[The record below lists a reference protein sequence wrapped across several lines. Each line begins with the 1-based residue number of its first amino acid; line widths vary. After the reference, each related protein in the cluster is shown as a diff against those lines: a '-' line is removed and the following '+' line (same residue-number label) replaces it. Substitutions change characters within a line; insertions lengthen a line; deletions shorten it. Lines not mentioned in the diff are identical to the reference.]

1 MRFKMIKQPV
11 LDTVHKFFPNVAI
24 AFKDQSLF
32 MKILG
37 KILFFNK
44 SFMTNYITTIG
55 ETIYFPSVNY
65 VNFHPASMFIV
76 LLHEIVHIHDEKKI
90 SKPIFNL
97 LYLLP
102 QLLAL
107 LAIPLF
113 FVIGFWSLLFL
124 LFAAPLPAFFRMN
137 FEKRAYIASLYVMK
151 VLNDKYAYNI
161 DLDAKTQYFL
171 QQFKDSSYYY
181 MWPFSNLDAE
191 FAAALVRIRNNE
203 RPYKDD
209 IFDILDQIIAVY

>member
-1 MRFKMIKQPV
+1 MIKQPV
-11 LDTVHKFFPNVAI
+11 LDMVHKFFPSVVI

-55 ETIYFPSVNY
+55 ETIYYPSANY
-65 VNFHPASMFIV
+65 VNGHPASAFIV
-76 LLHEIVHIHDEKKI
+76 LLHELVHVRDEKTVGKT
-90 SKPIFNL
+90 IFDA

-102 QLLAL
+102 QILAF

-124 LFAAPLPAFFRMN
+124 LFAAPLPAYFRMN
-137 FEKRAYIASLYVMK
+137 YEKRAYLASLYVMK
-151 VLNDKYAYNI
+151 KLNDKCQYNI
-161 DLDAKTQYFL
+161 DLNDKKQYFL
-171 QQFKDSSYYY
+171 QQFKSSSYYF
-181 MWPFSNLDAE
+181 MWPFSNLDAQ
-191 FAAALVRIRNNE
+191 FTAALTKINNNE
-203 RPYKDD
+203 RPYDD
-209 IFDILDQIIAVY
+209 MIFDILDQIIAVY

>member
-1 MRFKMIKQPV
+1 MIKQPV
-11 LDTVHKFFPNVAI
+11 LDVVHKFFPDVVI
-24 AFKDQSLF
+24 TFKDQSLF

-55 ETIYFPSVNY
+55 ETIYYPTASY
-65 VNFHPASMFIV
+65 VNGHPASAFIV
-76 LLHEIVHIHDEKKI
+76 LLHELVHVKDEKAI
-90 SKPIFNL
+90 SKPIFDG

-102 QLLAL
+102 QILAL

-124 LFAAPLPAFFRMN
+124 LFAMPLPAYFRMN
-137 FEKRAYIASLYVMK
+137 YEKRAYIASLYVMK
-151 VLNDKYAYNI
+151 KLNDKCQYNI
-161 DLDAKTQYFL
+161 DLNDKKQYFL
-171 QQFKDSSYYY
+171 QQFKSSSYYF
-181 MWPFSNLDAE
+181 MWPFSNLDAQ
-191 FAAALVRIRNNE
+191 FTAGLVKINNNE
-203 RPYKDD
+203 RPYNDG